1 MSNFFNCRECV
12 DLLHEYVDGGL
23 DADDH
28 KKLDEHLSACPPCL
42 HFLKTYRS
50 CSELVEQLRDQ
61 QVQIPLELQ
70 SRLKSFLKNHLG
82 KADLT

>member
-23 DADDH
+23 DADDQ